1 MLIFL
6 IHLTQEFLQQ
16 YWLFHLFF
24 NFFSSSDIWFICFII
39 FSVHTDCF
47 HFYIIF
53 QTATQF
59 FFKLCIALQCH
70 ETWLLCIFLDEILF
84 YFIHKRSLSNYKFG
98 EIKTLKFGTLMGSFF
113 QNNIKFQIKKH
124 RRAISHDTE
133 EWYKVEEKLTCS
145 FKYDM
150 RGFLNFYP
158 TTQRSKN
165 FTSMGYFCPK

>member
-59 FFKLCIALQCH
+59 FFKTLHRSPVSWDMTPLYFFR
-70 ETWLLCIFLDEILF
+70 WNFILF
-84 YFIHKRSLSNYKFG
+84 YTQKEPIKLQIWWNQNS
-98 EIKTLKFGTLMGSFF
+98 EIWDFDGLLFSK
-113 QNNIKFQIKKH
+113 Q
-124 RRAISHDTE
+124 
-133 EWYKVEEKLTCS
+133 YKVSDKKAQKSYISWHWRVIQSWRKTDL
-145 FKYDM
+145 
-150 RGFLNFYP
+150 
-158 TTQRSKN
+158 
-165 FTSMGYFCPK
+165 